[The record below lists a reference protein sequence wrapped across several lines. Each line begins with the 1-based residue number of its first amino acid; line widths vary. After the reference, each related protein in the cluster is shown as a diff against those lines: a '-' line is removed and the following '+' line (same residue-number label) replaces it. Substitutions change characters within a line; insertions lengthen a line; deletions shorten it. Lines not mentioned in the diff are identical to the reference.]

1 MNIKGMIKTA
11 VVVLAVM
18 AIVNR
23 VEPLRNI
30 VEGN

>member
-1 MNIKGMIKTA
+1 MNVQKLLMSAATVIVT
-11 VVVLAVM
+11 M

-30 VEGN
+30 VNG